1 MSGTKLLVMTYNIH
15 SGKDI
20 NGRYSLDKII
30 KFIQCVSPDVL
41 ALQELMR
48 IGEGFQISQIKEN

>member
-1 MSGTKLLVMTYNIH
+1 MFIFLYNIVEDLYFGGISMSGTKLLVMTYNIH

-30 KFIQCVSPDVL
+30 KFINVFPQ
-41 ALQELMR
+41 MY
-48 IGEGFQISQIKEN
+48 